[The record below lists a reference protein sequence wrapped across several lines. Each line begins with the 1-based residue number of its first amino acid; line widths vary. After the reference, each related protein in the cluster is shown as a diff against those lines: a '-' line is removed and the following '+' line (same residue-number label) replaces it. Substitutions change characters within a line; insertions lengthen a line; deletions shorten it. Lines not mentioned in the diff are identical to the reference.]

1 VYADNTN
8 NTMVTKITPVRKKE
22 EDEKKP
28 EIKSSINVDV
38 PKEKAVAGL
47 VQTFKPDK

>member
-1 VYADNTN
+1 MYADNTN

-28 EIKSSINVDV
+28 EIKSKFNIDD
-38 PKEKAVAGL
+38 PKEKSSAGL
-47 VQTFKPDK
+47 VQIYKPDK